1 MVELKYNVKKR
12 APWITLVSIIV
23 LFGLILRLVYWQFIM
38 GAELKSSAIQQQTLD
53 SVVSSKRGI
62 IYDRNGKVLAQ
73 SISVQTVT
81 ATPAEVKASG
91 EEDEIADTL
100 ADILDEDEDKIK
112 KIITK
117 NTSYE
122 VIARKIDNKT
132 AEKIRKAGLRGIYL
146 VEDSKR
152 TYPYGS
158 LASHV
163 IGFVGT
169 DNQGLDGIEMV
180 YDSYLKGVP
189 GRMISSKSA
198 SGTEMPFE
206 YEKYINPE
214 NGANLVLTIDEVIQH
229 FAEEELK
236 QAVADYD
243 VRNGASCIIM
253 NAKTGEILAMATY
266 PDYDLNSPFTLP
278 EEMEKE
284 LKDSFYSSP
293 PEVIESNE
301 DEEEEDTTSDYQ
313 KAYNER
319 LTRLWRNKAVVDSYE
334 PGSTFKP
341 FTAAMALEENLVSTN
356 EFFSCSGG
364 LQVADYYI
372 RCWKDGGHGQLTFA
386 EGFENSCNPVFM
398 NLGARVGPVKFMEY
412 YKKFGFMD
420 ATGFDLPGESTGS
433 FHTLSRFKEVEVA
446 TSAFGQTFIITPL
459 QLITA
464 YTAITNGGTM
474 VRPHIAKELVDDN
487 GNVIKKFETEII
499 RQAISKETADTIRD
513 ILEGVVDRGT
523 SKNAYIRGYRLA
535 GKTGTSE
542 KFPRGNGKYVASF
555 VGFAPANDPEIIGL
569 VMLDEPMGS
578 SHMGGAIAAPTFKK
592 IFDEVLRYMD
602 IEPQY
607 TEEDLLITDKT
618 VPNVEGLSVN
628 ELAKAFEGTGLKY
641 NILGSGDKA
650 VNQVPK
656 GGATLPE
663 GSTVAI
669 YTEKEQAATVIVP
682 DVKGMTASAA
692 NITLTNA
699 GLNMKVVGA
708 SDTGQGNAVVSVQ
721 TPEAGTELQRGSPV
735 SVEFSF
741 SNVH

>member
-1 MVELKYNVKKR
+1 MVELRYNVKKR
-12 APWITLVSIIV
+12 APYITLISILV
-23 LFGLILRLVYWQFIM
+23 FMALILRLGYWQFIE

-53 SVVSSKRGI
+53 SIVSSKRGMI
-62 IYDRNGKVLAQ
+62 KDRNGKVLAQ

-81 ATPAEVKASG
+81 ATPAEVEKSG
-91 EEDEIADTL
+91 DADEIAATL
-100 ADILDEDEDKIK
+100 ADILGKNKKDIK
-112 KIITK
+112 KIITRK
-117 NTSYE
+117 SSYE
-122 VIARKIDNKT
+122 VVARKISNEK
-132 AEKIRKAGLRGIYL
+132 AEKIRKANLTGIYL

-180 YDSYLKGVP
+180 YDKYLKGVP

-206 YEKYINPE
+206 YEKFINPE

-229 FAEEELK
+229 FVEEELK

-243 VRNGASCIIM
+243 VRNGAACIIM

-266 PDYDLNSPFTLP
+266 PDYDLNAPFTLP
-278 EEMEKE
+278 KEIEKE
-284 LKDSFYSSP
+284 LKKSFLQ
-293 PEVIESNE
+293 E
-301 DEEEEDTTSDYQ
+301 DEDNEIDSDEYN
-313 KAYNER
+313 KLYNER
-319 LTRLWRNKAVVDSYE
+319 LSKLWRNKAVVDSYE

-341 FTAAMALEENLVSTN
+341 FTAAMALEENLVSTD
-356 EFFSCSGG
+356 EMFSCNGG
-364 LQVADYYI
+364 LQVANYYI
-372 RCWKDGGHGQLTFA
+372 RCWKDGGHGQLSFA

-398 NLGARVGPVKFMEY
+398 NLGARVGPTKFREY
-412 YKKFGFMD
+412 YKKFGFSET
-420 ATGFDLPGESTGS
+420 TGFDLPGEATGT
-433 FHTLSRFKEVEVA
+433 FHSPENFNDVEIA
-446 TSAFGQTFIITPL
+446 TSAFGQTFIVTPL

-464 YTAITNGGTM
+464 YTAITNGGKM
-474 VRPHIAKELVDDN
+474 VRPHIAKALVDDD
-487 GNVIKKFETEII
+487 GNVIKKFETETI
-499 RQAISKETADTIRD
+499 RQAISEETANSIRD
-513 ILEGVVDRGT
+513 ILEGVVENGT

-542 KFPRGNGKYVASF
+542 KIPRGNGKYVASF

-607 TEEDLLITDKT
+607 SDEELLVKDKT
-618 VPNVEGLSVN
+618 VPNVAGLSVN
-628 ELAKAFEGTGLKY
+628 ELAKAFDGTGLKY
-641 NILGSGDKA
+641 NILGSGDK
-650 VNQVPK
+650 VVSQVPV

-669 YTEKEQAATVIVP
+669 YTEKEKEQLLTVPNVR
-682 DVKGMTASAA
+682 GMTSSQA
-692 NITLTNA
+692 NLTLTNA
-699 GLNMKVVGA
+699 GFNMKISGA
-708 SDTGQGNAVVSVQ
+708 SDTGQEGAVVSSQ
-721 TPEAGTELQRGSPV
+721 SPEAGAQIKRGSPV

>member
-1 MVELKYNVKKR
+1 MIELKYNVKKR
-12 APWITLVSIIV
+12 APYITLVSIIIF
-23 LFGLILRLVYWQFIM
+23 LALSLRLMYWQFIM

-53 SVVSSKRGI
+53 SVVSSKRGVI
-62 IYDRNGKVLAQ
+62 TDRNGKVLAQ

-81 ATPAEVKASG
+81 ATPAEVKKS
-91 EEDEIADTL
+91 DKVNDIAATL
-100 ADILDEDEDKIK
+100 AQILGKSTDDIKD
-112 KIITK
+112 IITRES
-117 NTSYE
+117 SYE
-122 VIARKIDNKT
+122 VVARKIDNET
-132 AEKIRKAGLRGIYL
+132 AERIRKAELTGIYL

-180 YDSYLKGVP
+180 YDKYLKGVP
-189 GRMISSKSA
+189 GRMISAKSA

-229 FAEEELK
+229 FVEEELK

-266 PDYDLNSPFTLP
+266 PDYDLNAPFKLP
-278 EEMEKE
+278 EDIEKE
-284 LKDSFYSSP
+284 LKQSYFGSEEGND
-293 PEVIESNE
+293 ES
-301 DEEEEDTTSDYQ
+301 DEEYN
-313 KAYNER
+313 KLYNER
-319 LTRLWRNKAVVDSYE
+319 LTKLWRNKAVVDSYE

-341 FTAAMALEENLVSTN
+341 FTAAMALEEDLVSTN
-356 EFFSCSGG
+356 ELFSCNGG
-364 LQVADYYI
+364 LQVANYYI

-386 EGFENSCNPVFM
+386 GGFENSCNPVFM
-398 NLGARVGPVKFMEY
+398 NLGARVGPVKFIEY
-412 YKKFGFMD
+412 YKKFGFSET
-420 ATGFDLPGESTGS
+420 TGFDLPGEASGT
-433 FHTLSRFKEVEVA
+433 FHSLANFNDVEIA
-446 TSAFGQTFIITPL
+446 TSAFGQTFIVTPL

-464 YTAITNGGTM
+464 YTAITNGGVM
-474 VRPHIAKELVDDN
+474 VRPHIAKALVDDD
-487 GNVIKKFETEII
+487 GNVIKKFETETI
-499 RQAISKETADTIRD
+499 RQAVSEETANTIRD
-513 ILEGVVDRGT
+513 ILEGVVERGT
-523 SKNAYIRGYRLA
+523 SKNAFIRGYRLA

-607 TEEDLLITDKT
+607 TDEELLIQDKT
-618 VPNVEGLSVN
+618 VPNVTGLSVN
-628 ELAKAFEGTGLKY
+628 ELAKAFDGTGLKY
-641 NILGSGDKA
+641 NILGAGDK
-650 VNQVPK
+650 VVSQVPV
-656 GGATLPE
+656 GGATLPD

-669 YTEKEQAATVIVP
+669 YTERGGGTSCGCARC
-682 DVKGMTASAA
+682 KGYDFLCRKYNSY
-692 NITLTNA
+692 
-699 GLNMKVVGA
+699 
-708 SDTGQGNAVVSVQ
+708 QC
-721 TPEAGTELQRGSPV
+721 GT
-735 SVEFSF
+735 
-741 SNVH
+741 

>member
-1 MVELKYNVKKR
+1 MVELKYNIKKR
-12 APWITLVSIIV
+12 APIITLISVIV
-23 LFGLILRLVYWQFIM
+23 FFALIGRLMYWQFIK
-38 GAELKSSAIQQQTLD
+38 GAELKSGAIQQQTLD

-81 ATPAEVKASG
+81 ASPAEVKKSG
-91 EEDEIADTL
+91 KADEISETL
-100 ADILDEDEDKIK
+100 AKILGKDEDDIK
-112 KIITK
+112 KQITK
-117 NTSYE
+117 NSSYE
-122 VIARKIDNKT
+122 IVARKIDNEK
-132 AEKIRKAGLRGIYL
+132 AEKIRKAELKGIYL
-146 VEDSKR
+146 IEDSKR
-152 TYPYGS
+152 TYPYSS

-169 DNQGLDGIEMV
+169 DNQGLNGIEMV
-180 YDSYLKGVP
+180 YDKYLKGMP
-189 GRMISSKSA
+189 GRMIRSKSA

-229 FAEEELK
+229 FVEEELK

-243 VRNGASCIIM
+243 VENGAACIIM

-266 PDYDLNSPFTLP
+266 PDYDLNAPFTLP
-278 EEMEKE
+278 EDIEKE
-284 LKDSFYSSP
+284 L
-293 PEVIESNE
+293 
-301 DEEEEDTTSDYQ
+301 DELKGDEYD
-313 KAYNER
+313 KAYSER
-319 LTRLWRNKAVVDSYE
+319 LNKLWRNKAVVDSYE

-364 LQVADYYI
+364 LQVNDYYI
-372 RCWKDGGHGQLTFA
+372 RCWKSGGHGQVSFA

-398 NLGARVGPVKFMEY
+398 NLGARVGAERFIKY

-420 ATGFDLPGESTGS
+420 TTGFDLPGEATGS
-433 FHTLSRFKEVEVA
+433 FHSASRFNDVEIA
-446 TSAFGQTFIITPL
+446 TSSFGQTFIITPL

-464 YTAITNGGTM
+464 YTAITNGGVM
-474 VRPHIAKELVDDN
+474 VRPHIAKELVDDD

-513 ILEGVVDRGT
+513 ILEGVVENGT
-523 SKNAYIRGYRLA
+523 SKNAFIRGYRLA

-569 VMLDEPMGS
+569 IMLDEPMGE

-602 IEPQY
+602 IEPQF
-607 TEEDLLITDKT
+607 TEADLLITDKP
-618 VPNVEGLSVN
+618 VPNVEGLGIS
-628 ELAKAFEGTGLKY
+628 ELAKAFGTDESPRFINGV
-641 NILGSGDKA
+641 LGSI
-650 VNQVPK
+650 
-656 GGATLPE
+656 AT
-663 GSTVAI
+663 
-669 YTEKEQAATVIVP
+669 
-682 DVKGMTASAA
+682 DV
-692 NITLTNA
+692 NA
-699 GLNMKVVGA
+699 GVDVYEKARQMLHAAAKSQADAPEDETGEAPVVDETDVEPLA
-708 SDTGQGNAVVSVQ
+708 EAPAADDAPDDAPVADDTA
-721 TPEAGTELQRGSPV
+721 E
-735 SVEFSF
+735 
-741 SNVH
+741 